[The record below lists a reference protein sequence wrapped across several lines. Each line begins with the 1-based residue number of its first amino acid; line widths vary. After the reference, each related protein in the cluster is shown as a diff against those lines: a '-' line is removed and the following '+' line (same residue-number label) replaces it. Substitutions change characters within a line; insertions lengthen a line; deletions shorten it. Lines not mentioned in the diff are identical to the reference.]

1 MVRVVATG
9 VFSIIHPGHI
19 IFLKEARK
27 LGDELVVVVARDKTV
42 GLRKGSQYIPEEQR
56 LHVVS
61 ALKMV
66 DKAVLGDEED
76 IYKPMK
82 DLKPD
87 IIALGSDQDFDEEKL
102 QSELRNQGLNA
113 KLVRIK
119 RYYKGELY
127 STRRIIDRIKNSKK
141 ID

>member
-19 IFLKEARK
+19 IFLEEARK
-27 LGDELVVVVARDKTV
+27 LGDELVVIVARDKTV
-42 GLRKGSQYIPEEQR
+42 GLKKGSQYIPEEQR

-76 IYKPMK
+76 IYKPVEE
-82 DLKPD
+82 LKPD
-87 IIALGSDQDFDEEKL
+87 VIALGSDQEFDEEKL
-102 QSELRNQGLNA
+102 SSELRDRGLNA
-113 KLVRIK
+113 KLVRVD
-119 RYYKGELY
+119 RHYEGELY
-127 STRRIIDRIKNSKK
+127 STRRIIERIKNSKE
-141 ID
+141 

>member
-19 IFLKEARK
+19 IFLKKARK

-42 GLRKGSQYIPEEQR
+42 GLKKGSRYIPEEQR

-66 DKAVLGDEED
+66 DEAVLGDERD
-76 IYKPMK
+76 IYKPIEE
-82 DLKPD
+82 LEPD

-102 QSELRNQGLNA
+102 QSELRKRGLKA

-119 RYYKGELY
+119 RYYEGELY
-127 STRRIIDRIKNSKK
+127 STRRIIERIKNIK
-141 ID
+141 D